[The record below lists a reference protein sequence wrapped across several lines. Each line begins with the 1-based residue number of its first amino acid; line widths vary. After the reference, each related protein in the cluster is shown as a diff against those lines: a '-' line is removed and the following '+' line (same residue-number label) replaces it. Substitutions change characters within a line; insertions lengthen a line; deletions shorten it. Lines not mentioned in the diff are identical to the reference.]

1 MKKFL
6 FYSLIA
12 TVVIVV
18 TGTLVVFGVFD
29 LQLGQ
34 TDLSAIESSTN
45 KQAQIHNQIVE
56 QTHKI
61 ALATTKAKNVYF
73 RLSEES
79 NTDELKNIIDK
90 IIDHKEKLA
99 KIDYDFLN
107 EYKNKLD
114 NITNTFL
121 KTITYFEQKEFTQQ
135 SIDSF
140 KEVITKNEQAF
151 EKAHNNLVEE
161 LNTHKH

>member
-12 TVVIVV
+12 TVVIVI

-29 LQLGQ
+29 LQFGQ

-56 QTHKI
+56 QTHEI

-73 RLSEES
+73 TLSEES

-90 IIDHKEKLA
+90 IIYHKEKLT

-151 EKAHNNLVEE
+151 ETAHNNLVEE

>member
-12 TVVIVV
+12 TVVIVI

-34 TDLSAIESSTN
+34 TNISAIESSTN
-45 KQAQIHNQIVE
+45 KQAHIHNQIVE
-56 QTHKI
+56 QTHNI
-61 ALATTKAKNVYF
+61 ALATTKAKDIYF
-73 RLSEES
+73 TLSEKS
-79 NTDELKNIIDK
+79 NINELKNIVDK
-90 IIDHKEKLA
+90 IIDRKERLSY
-99 KIDYDFLN
+99 INESILN
-107 EYKNKLD
+107 EYMHALD

-121 KTITYFEQKEFTQQ
+121 KSITYFEQKEFTQQ

-140 KEVITKNEQAF
+140 KEVIKRNEQAF
-151 EKAHNNLVEE
+151 EQAHNNLVDD